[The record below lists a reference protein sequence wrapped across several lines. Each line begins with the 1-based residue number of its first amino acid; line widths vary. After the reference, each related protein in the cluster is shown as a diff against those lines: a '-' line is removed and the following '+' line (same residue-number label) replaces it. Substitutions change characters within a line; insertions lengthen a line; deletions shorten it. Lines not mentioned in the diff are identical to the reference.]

1 MDAESVVL
9 PICDYVHGRN
19 DDASAFVIGC
29 YSDPGLH
36 AAREIARVPVFG
48 IAESAMATALTR
60 GDRFGVIS
68 ILPQSIPRHLRQVRA
83 MGVESRLA
91 GDLPVGLGVTEL
103 GGEDEVY
110 ERMEETGRRLRDE
123 CGADVV
129 ILGCT
134 GMARFQRPLESSLG
148 LARRRTDPRRRRSR
162 PRRRHRLTGVPPPV
176 KHRRLCGSR
185 ARSSPGPFGWG
196 RGHLARVRYRR
207 SSDARRQGSPRSQ
220 EGTRPATPRS
230 GRRSARRCGRSAR
243 GGGAARRRIPCS

>member
-1 MDAESVVL
+1 MSEAVESLRRSDGPSIECVTMEGGPPGVETQMDAESVVL

-68 ILPQSIPRHLRQVRA
+68 ILPGSIPRHLRQVRA
-83 MGVESRLA
+83 MGLESRLA

-134 GMARFQRPLESSLG
+134 GMAHFRRAARSRPR
-148 LARRRTDPRRRRSR
+148 LARRRADPRRRRPR
-162 PRRRHRLTGVPPPV
+162 PRRRHRLTAPRATYTSTFTPV
-176 KHRRLCGSR
+176 CS
-185 ARSSPGPFGWG
+185 
-196 RGHLARVRYRR
+196 
-207 SSDARRQGSPRSQ
+207 
-220 EGTRPATPRS
+220 TMRP
-230 GRRSARRCGRSAR
+230 
-243 GGGAARRRIPCS
+243 

>member
-1 MDAESVVL
+1 MPAPIVVINPNSTQAVTDAMSEAVESLRRSAGPAIECVTMKGGPPGVETQMDAESVVL

-36 AAREIARVPVFG
+36 AAREVARAPVFG

-68 ILPQSIPRHLRQVRA
+68 ILAGSVPRHVRQVRA
-83 MGVESRLA
+83 MGIEARFA
-91 GDLPVGLGVTEL
+91 GDLPVGFGVTEL

-134 GMARFQRPLESSLG
+134 GMARFHRPLEHALG
-148 LARRRTDPRRRRSR
+148 IPVVEPTRAAVALA
-162 PRRRHRLTGVPPPV
+162 LGVV
-176 KHRRLCGSR
+176 T
-185 ARSSPGPFGWG
+185 A
-196 RGHLARVRYRR
+196 
-207 SSDARRQGSPRSQ
+207 
-220 EGTRPATPRS
+220 
-230 GRRSARRCGRSAR
+230 
-243 GGGAARRRIPCS
+243 